1 MNQKHYLDKF
11 TQYNGYSV
19 PLGMPSNVRMCSTIG
34 DSFST
39 VGDIM
44 KNVGELNIPH
54 SMMISSYMYQDIPTV
69 LNINKVLKIAPTVL
83 NTPYGTQAVTPQ
95 YSSLPYMVFKIAP
108 NVLNIVH
115 GN

>member
-19 PLGMPSNVRMCSTIG
+19 PLGMPSNVRMCSTMR

-54 SMMISSYMYQDIPTV
+54 SMMISSYMYHDIPHS
-69 LNINKVLKIAPTVL
+69 AEHPH
-83 NTPYGTQAVTPQ
+83 GTQDNP
-95 YSSLPYMVFKIAP
+95 YSTEHPLWYSRCHHTVFKFT
-108 NVLNIVH
+108 LH
-115 GN
+115 GIQDSPSRS